1 MNRIDQLFREK
12 TGEILSVYFTAGYPE
27 LDDTSTIIRE
37 IEKSGGDLVEVG
49 MPFSDPLADGPVL
62 QESNKIALENGMS
75 LKKLFDQLNGIRD
88 KVTMPIILMGY
99 LNPVLQYGLEK
110 FCKDCTRTGID
121 GVILPD
127 LPLDVYIESF
137 QGVFE
142 KYGIHVVFLV
152 TPQTSVERIRAI
164 ESASKGFLYLVTAS
178 STTGIRGGISEEQ
191 IEYFKRIKGLNLRL
205 PCLAGFGISSHETF
219 KTVCRHTHGA
229 IIGSAFV
236 KHLGKG
242 GDLKQNIRSFIE
254 GIKTPLRKNSLFFYT
269 PFWLGGFFYSL

>member
-1 MNRIDQLFREK
+1 MNRIDRLFREK
-12 TGEILSVYFTAGYPE
+12 TGEILSIYFTAGYPE
-27 LDDTSTIIRE
+27 LDDTSTIIGE

-49 MPFSDPLADGPVL
+49 IPFSDPLADGPVL

-75 LKKLFDQLNGIRD
+75 LNKLFDQLNGIRD
-88 KVTMPIILMGY
+88 KVEMPIILMGY
-99 LNPVLQYGLEK
+99 LNPVLKYGPER
-110 FCKDCTRTGID
+110 FCLDCNQAGID

-137 QGVFE
+137 REVFE

-164 ESASKGFLYLVTAS
+164 EDASKGFIYLVTAS

-191 IEYFKRIKGLNLRL
+191 IEYFERIRDLNLKM

-219 KTVCRHTHGA
+219 KAVCQHTHGA

-236 KHLGKG
+236 NHLGKG
-242 GDLKQNIRSFIE
+242 GDLKENIRSFIE
-254 GIKTPLRKNSLFFYT
+254 AIKKNT
-269 PFWLGGFFYSL
+269 